1 MRSILCEYWKVTIV
15 RTFNEYTRLI
25 FLMVYL
31 LFIAYFAQIQPSMGL
46 EVL

>member
-1 MRSILCEYWKVTIV
+1 MRRILCESWKVTIV

-25 FLMVYL
+25 FRMVYL
-31 LFIAYFAQIQPSMGL
+31 LFIAYFAQIQPSIRL